1 MTLCQDSLDG
11 APCVPPAAA
20 PPHAWLSYVQDASWL
35 PDAYDARRDTLTFA
49 HLPREAQRRAVFLDP
64 RFIAR
69 APKSAPAPV
78 AELPAAATEAAA
90 GPMHFVF
97 HTGFCCS
104 TLLTRAL
111 DIEGVSM
118 GLKEPAVLV
127 SFAEYFSTG
136 RRSPGAHA
144 ALGVTLDLL
153 SRPLAAGETQ
163 VVKPSI
169 VANHII
175 PQLLSA
181 RRDAKAVVLYSNLD
195 SFLRAIA
202 RRGLEGRRFARQ
214 IFRQFSGVIPLDTGI
229 ADADMLLLT
238 DLQVAGL
245 AWLMQAEFMQ
255 SIAQRFGPARVR
267 VLNSETFLADRA
279 GVLGALADFFGLPC
293 EPARWA
299 GVAESPVFSEHA
311 KEYGRAF
318 DASARQAQYAT
329 AGAAHAEELTM
340 AKDWA
345 RALAMRCGAPLMLTE
360 TLLQRAPATNDEDMG
375 AAAG

>member
-1 MTLCQDSLDG
+1 MYLVLH
-11 APCVPPAAA
+11 AELPPAA
-20 PPHAWLSYVQDASWL
+20 
-35 PDAYDARRDTLTFA
+35 
-49 HLPREAQRRAVFLDP
+49 
-64 RFIAR
+64 I
-69 APKSAPAPV
+69 
-78 AELPAAATEAAA
+78 EAAA
-90 GPMHFVF
+90 GPLHFIF

-118 GLKEPAVLV
+118 GLKEPAVLAA
-127 SFAEYFSTG
+127 FADYFSTA

-144 ALGVTLDLL
+144 AIGVALDLL

-163 VVKPSI
+163 FVKPSI

-175 PQLLSA
+175 PQMLSA
-181 RRDAKAVVLYSNLD
+181 RRDSKAVVLYSNLD

-202 RRGLEGRRFARQ
+202 RRGLEGRTLARQ

-229 ADADMLLLT
+229 ADGDMLLLT

-245 AWLMQAEFMQ
+245 AWLMQAGFMQ

-267 VLNSETFLADRA
+267 VLNSETFLADKA
-279 GVLGALADFFGLPC
+279 GVLTALAGFFGLPG
-293 EPARWA
+293 ASTRWA

-318 DASARQAQYAT
+318 DASARQAQYAA
-329 AGAAHAEELTM
+329 AGAAHAEELGM

-345 RALAMRCGAPLMLTE
+345 RALATRCGAPLTLTE
-360 TLLQRAPATNDEDMG
+360 TLIQRACDERRG
-375 AAAG
+375 HGRGRGLVFAP